1 MASRTKKTPAKAR
14 RRLSEDDRELVEE
27 IAAMLPQPLTVSDR
41 LAFSLLSAKVA
52 EWLALDRALRE
63 HGATET
69 NRYTGG
75 THLSANARREH
86 EIFAEIVSLCREF
99 GLTPMSRARLAARV
113 GKKTEPAVQA
123 FAGFISAD
131 PGKPME

>member
-1 MASRTKKTPAKAR
+1 MASKTKKTPAKAR
-14 RRLSEDDRELVEE
+14 RRLSEDERELVEE
-27 IAAMLPQPLTVSDR
+27 IAAMLPQPLTISDR

-52 EWLALDRALRE
+52 EWLALGRALRE
-63 HGATET
+63 HGAVET

-75 THLSANARREH
+75 THLSASARREA
-86 EIFAEIVSLCREF
+86 EVFGEIVALCKEF

-113 GKKTEPAVQA
+113 GKKAEPAAQV

-131 PGKPME
+131 PGKPMK